1 MNCSIR
7 NMAAASAL
15 ATLIVLARAGSAL
28 ATDLKTLGR
37 LKIPAGAS
45 VMTVCSDPVVQSVL
59 NEDLRSHPHSGPP
72 IMVTV
77 TVNARALAPGV
88 SMQDLS
94 PGDPSVAEMLK
105 EMGAEPPAL
114 GDTGNKPLED
124 PYTTQARRQTLMH
137 EDATIGQMQGY
148 INRREDPGQSPYANI
163 PADQMYPTAI
173 VARASASDSA
183 TEFKVVALVNPGDDV
198 RAAKKL
204 VAEAI
209 ADAILH

>member
-1 MNCSIR
+1 
-7 NMAAASAL
+7 MA
-15 ATLIVLARAGSAL
+15 
-28 ATDLKTLGR
+28 
-37 LKIPAGAS
+37 
-45 VMTVCSDPVVQSVL
+45 VCADPVIQSVL

-72 IMVTV
+72 IIVTV

-114 GDTGNKPLED
+114 GDTGNKLLED
-124 PYTTQARRQTLMH
+124 PYTSQARRQTL
-137 EDATIGQMQGY
+137 A
-148 INRREDPGQSPYANI
+148 REDLTFRSYTYPREDQSPYANI
-163 PADQMYPTAI
+163 PPEEMYQTAI
-173 VARASASDSA
+173 VARATVSDSA
-183 TEFKVVALVNPGDDV
+183 TQFKAVTLVNPGGDV